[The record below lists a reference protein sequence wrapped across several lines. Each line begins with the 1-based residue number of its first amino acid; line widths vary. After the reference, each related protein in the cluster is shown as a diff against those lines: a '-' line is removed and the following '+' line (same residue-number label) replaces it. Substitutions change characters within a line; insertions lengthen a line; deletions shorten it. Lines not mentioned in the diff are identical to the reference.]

1 MRLTLFCMAKRHFRV
16 ICLALGV
23 VAALNAQAQP
33 DAAASAAPA
42 APSMAAASPASAAS
56 TVTARISVP
65 RITAR
70 LTAAQLGLVINTA
83 DPYSVAVGEHYI
95 QRRGLHPQQVLRL
108 ALPLR
113 DALEESEFNALQ
125 AAIAQH
131 YGTETQALALAWV
144 QPWAVGCNAL
154 TGALMMGYDGA
165 LCRRTCAPPSR
176 PSPYFNSATA
186 RAQRDLGL
194 RPAMQIA
201 APSVA
206 QALALI
212 DRGVAADGTLGRR
225 GGLPALALYVTS
237 HDSARNV
244 RAPLFPPPG
253 VAAAVGLEIAQ
264 RPVEALG
271 EAERLILMQVGV
283 AKLPPLEGLR
293 WWPGALADHLT
304 SYGGRLTAP
313 NGQSSALE
321 WIAAGATASH
331 GTASEPCNHLQ
342 KFPHPALLLAHYTQG
357 ATALEA
363 YARSVAWPQQ
373 SVFIGEPLAAPF
385 PLAFRRAR

>member
-1 MRLTLFCMAKRHFRV
+1 MAKRHFRV
-16 ICLALGV
+16 ICLALCLGQGQ
-23 VAALNAQAQP
+23 VAPAQP
-33 DAAASAAPA
+33 EPGASAASAA
-42 APSMAAASPASAAS
+42 SAASPASAAS
-56 TVTARISVP
+56 AVISRIVVP
-65 RITAR
+65 RITER
-70 LTAAQLGLVINTA
+70 LGAAQLGLVVNTA
-83 DPYSVAVGEHYI
+83 DPYSVAVGEHYR
-95 QRRGLHPQQVLRL
+95 QRRGLRPEQVLRL
-108 ALPLR
+108 ELPVR
-113 DALEESEFNALQ
+113 DALDEAEFHALQ

-131 YGTETQALALAWV
+131 FGADIQALALAWV

-154 TGALMMGYDGA
+154 TGALMMGYDAA

-176 PSPYFNSATA
+176 PSPYFNTASA
-186 RAQRDLGL
+186 RPQRNLGL

-201 APSVA
+201 APSIA

-212 DRGVAADGTLGRR
+212 DRGVAADHSLGRR
-225 GGLPALALYVTS
+225 GGLPATALYVTS
-237 HDSARNV
+237 DDRARNV
-244 RAPLFPPPG
+244 RAPLYPPPG

-264 RPVEALG
+264 RPLEALG

-283 AKLPPLEGLR
+283 AKLPPLDRLR

-304 SYGGRLTAP
+304 SYGGRLTSP

-385 PLAFRRAR
+385 PLAVRRAR